1 MHYKKIDIGFDAQEV
16 SAGPID
22 VVKYGIEKDGKFEG
36 IAYKNC
42 IISHKMTAQLLS
54 HIPIAMRHKFVPL
67 HMHINRDIIPHIDSG
82 VCTVINLY
90 LKAGGYTTDFNK
102 PKDGTKPFKLP
113 NQTTG
118 CAYQF
123 EDVDT
128 IASFVAE
135 DGDAYI
141 LDVTKLHSVHSGS
154 EKDRI
159 AVALSTK
166 LDFDSV
172 CQMFETDKNAI
183 SAH

>member
-42 IISHKMTAQLLS
+42 IISHKMTASLLN
-54 HIPIAMRHKFVPL
+54 HIPIKMRHMFVPL

-82 VCTVINLY
+82 VCTVVNLY

-102 PKDGTKPFKLP
+102 PKDGAEPFKLP

-154 EKDRI
+154 DKDRI

-172 CQMFETDKNAI
+172 CQMFEADKNAI

>member
-1 MHYKKIDIGFDAQEV
+1 MHYKKINIGFDAQEV

-22 VVKYGIEKDGKFEG
+22 VIKYGIEKDGEFEG

-42 IISHKMTAQLLS
+42 IISHKLTAQLLN
-54 HIPIAMRHKFVPL
+54 HMPAPLRHKFVPL

-82 VCTVINLY
+82 VCTVVNLY

-102 PKDGTKPFKLP
+102 LKEGAKPFKLP

-118 CAYQF
+118 CSYQF

-141 LDVTKLHSVHSGS
+141 LDVTKIHSVHSGS
-154 EKDRI
+154 DKDRI
-159 AVALSTK
+159 ALALSTK
-166 LDFDSV
+166 LDFDTV
-172 CQMFETDKNAI
+172 CKIFDTEKTSDGG
-183 SAH
+183 H